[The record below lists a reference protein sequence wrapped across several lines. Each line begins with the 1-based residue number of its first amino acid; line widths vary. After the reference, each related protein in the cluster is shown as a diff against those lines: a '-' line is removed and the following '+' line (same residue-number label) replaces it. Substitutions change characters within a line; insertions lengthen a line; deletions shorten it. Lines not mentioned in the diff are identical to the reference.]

1 MQREAES
8 RTALVRV
15 SPTAQQVGQPR
26 QASPAGTSSSSE
38 TGPMIPTSANA
49 ATAATSPT
57 TPRTTCMRT
66 ERLANIVSG
75 GSRLMRTFPY
85 STRPRRCGGD
95 SQPPSLWMGN
105 LKSGG

>member
-1 MQREAES
+1 
-8 RTALVRV
+8 
-15 SPTAQQVGQPR
+15 
-26 QASPAGTSSSSE
+26 
-38 TGPMIPTSANA
+38 
-49 ATAATSPT
+49 
-57 TPRTTCMRT
+57 MRT